1 MLSVRRS
8 PPRSTPRFRSPVPS
22 RSFRSRLPAC
32 TPFCGARDHDI
43 SFTVE
48 VDPDRAD
55 FGFAVVPD
63 LVLAAGAIG
72 DEIALPQHMLG
83 AVDLDGQF
91 ALQHKT
97 IFEAVVADRMLGT
110 AGVGSIFVDGNR
122 DAAAAVLAQQPAY
135 HVLRGLDLACLGSP
149 HHDL

>member
-1 MLSVRRS
+1 MLSARRS
-8 PPRSTPRFRSPVPS
+8 PPRSTPRFKGPEPS

-32 TPFCGARDHDI
+32 TPFCGAREHDI

-48 VDPDRAD
+48 VEPERAD

-63 LVLAAGAIG
+63 LVLAARAIG
-72 DEIALPQHMLG
+72 DEIALPQYMLG

-97 IFEAVVADRMLGT
+97 IFEAVLAHRLPG
-110 AGVGSIFVDGNR
+110 AARVG
-122 DAAAAVLAQQPAY
+122 AAF
-135 HVLRGLDLACLGSP
+135 LACNL
-149 HHDL
+149 

>member
-48 VDPDRAD
+48 VEPERAD

-63 LVLAAGAIG
+63 LVLAAGGIS
-72 DEIALPQHMLG
+72 DEIAPPQHMPG
-83 AVDLDGQF
+83 ALDLDGQV
-91 ALQHKT
+91 APQHTT
-97 IFEAVVADRMLGT
+97 IF
-110 AGVGSIFVDGNR
+110 
-122 DAAAAVLAQQPAY
+122 
-135 HVLRGLDLACLGSP
+135 
-149 HHDL
+149 